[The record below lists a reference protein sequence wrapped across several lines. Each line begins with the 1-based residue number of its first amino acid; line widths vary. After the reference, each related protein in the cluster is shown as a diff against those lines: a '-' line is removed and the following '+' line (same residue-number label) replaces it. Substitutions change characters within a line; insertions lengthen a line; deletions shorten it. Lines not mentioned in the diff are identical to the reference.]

1 MRVMISQNH
10 SHEGR
15 DNVEDSEE
23 EEDEEVQGEWMEEEV
38 AEIESGD
45 GGDNVLATN
54 PIFTAIRGQ
63 ANSSVDLLD
72 CNHDKEGGG
81 DNSNVVVELR
91 NMKDSKLVDGGILLG
106 QEEGV
111 DGPQKSTNTDLSITG
126 GVRRNLTQS
135 EDVGRL
141 HLPLNS

>member
-1 MRVMISQNH
+1 MRVMISQNQ

-23 EEDEEVQGEWMEEEV
+23 EEDEEVRGEWMEEEV
-38 AEIESGD
+38 AEIESAD

-81 DNSNVVVELR
+81 
-91 NMKDSKLVDGGILLG
+91 
-106 QEEGV
+106 
-111 DGPQKSTNTDLSITG
+111 
-126 GVRRNLTQS
+126 
-135 EDVGRL
+135 
-141 HLPLNS
+141 